1 MHANMNM
8 LPCERSCTPCDI
20 HFKKE
25 KRLANGFSTV
35 VLNMRRSATSFP
47 FRTTTEVCS
56 CAKVVHPLKPM
67 IVTLMIKRRLHLVF
81 PCTGSSLQK
90 WHVCIFTIFSHFEL
104 FTFPLCVRALH
115 IIYFCSRKNFLIHLY
130 FSK

>member
-1 MHANMNM
+1 M
-8 LPCERSCTPCDI
+8 D
-20 HFKKE
+20 E

-35 VLNMRRSATSFP
+35 VLNMGRSATSFP

-56 CAKVVHPLKPM
+56 CAKIVHPLKPM
-67 IVTLMIKRRLHLVF
+67 IVTLIVKSLLHLVF
-81 PCTGSSLQK
+81 PCAGSTFQK
-90 WHVCIFTIFSHFEL
+90 WHVCIFTIFSLFEL

-115 IIYFCSRKNFLIHLY
+115 IIYLCSRIIFLIHIY